1 MLSCSVTK
9 SCLTLCDPLDYSP
22 PGSLPMGFPK
32 QEYWSGWPFP
42 SPGDLPDPGLNSRL
56 LHCQVDFFFFFFF
69 FFYHWAT
76 YCTVFSS
83 TYISNRRDLT
93 CVCVLGYVC
102 WLFATPWTVAY
113 QAPLFIEPGS
123 PTLQADSLPS
133 EPPGKPQDLIIDY
146 I

>member
-56 LHCQVDFFFFFFF
+56 LHCQVDFFFFFF
-69 FFYHWAT
+69 
-76 YCTVFSS
+76 
-83 TYISNRRDLT
+83 LT
-93 CVCVLGYVC
+93 TEPPTALCLAQHIFPIGEILHVCACSVMC
-102 WLFATPWTVAY
+102 
-113 QAPLFIEPGS
+113 
-123 PTLQADSLPS
+123 ADSLQRHGLWPTRLLCS
-133 EPPGKPQDLIIDY
+133 LNLDLPHCRQILYHLNHQGSPKILL
-146 I
+146 